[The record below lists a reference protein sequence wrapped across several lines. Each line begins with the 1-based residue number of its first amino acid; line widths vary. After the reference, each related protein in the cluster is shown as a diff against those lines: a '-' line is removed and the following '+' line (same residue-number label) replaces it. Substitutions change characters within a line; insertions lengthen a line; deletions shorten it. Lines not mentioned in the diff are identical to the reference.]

1 MQEQLIVTTTWQ
13 KPILAL
19 LISVAMGLTKAAA
32 LFVAMATVTAWLMAR
47 TATPAVLIAGLARR
61 ELAVVMASATLGR
74 ESQQQFAL
82 WIATLFSIYF
92 FLALFRGRIDL
103 LEVFL
108 FYEEVSF
115 ELFQGFL
122 NIKQCPVVSVLVLP
136 DGFINQVLP
145 VKALVL

>member
-1 MQEQLIVTTTWQ
+1 MS
-13 KPILAL
+13 L
-19 LISVAMGLTKAAA
+19 LIPTFYKSAVRALTITATTRLTKAAA

-82 WIATLFSIYF
+82 WIAKLFSIYF